1 MDKKR
6 VLIVFGGCSSE
17 HEVSLQSAH
26 AVLSHLDTEHFEVVP
41 VGITA
46 EGKWF
51 YFAHGWQGLLN
62 GGWETCC
69 VPCTLSLDRSRR
81 GLLLLDGSGQCL
93 PLDAVFPI
101 LHGRNGEDGTIQGAC
116 ELAGLPVIGCGTL
129 SSALCMDKERA
140 HRLVEAA
147 GIRVPK
153 SKVFASNAPR
163 AEMEAAAKS
172 IGFPLFAKPLRAG
185 SSFGASRVECIQQL
199 SGALDNA
206 SAFDNEMI
214 LEEAIPGFEVG
225 CAVIGCGELTVGA
238 IDEVELETGFFDY
251 EEKYTLKSAKIH
263 CPARISS
270 HQAAQIQQAAKTV
283 YRALN
288 CRVMAR
294 VDLFLTPEG
303 EIVFNEVNT
312 IPGFTAHSRFPTMM
326 CAGGLTFSEL
336 ITRLIE
342 LGVQA

>member
-26 AVLSHLDTEHFEVVP
+26 AVLSHLDTEHFEAVP

-62 GGWETCC
+62 GSWETCC

-93 PLDAVFPI
+93 PLDVVFPI

-185 SSFGASRVECIQQL
+185 SSFGVSRVECLQQL

-206 SAFDNEMI
+206 SVFENEMI

-225 CAVIGCGELTVGA
+225 
-238 IDEVELETGFFDY
+238 
-251 EEKYTLKSAKIH
+251 
-263 CPARISS
+263 
-270 HQAAQIQQAAKTV
+270 
-283 YRALN
+283 
-288 CRVMAR
+288 
-294 VDLFLTPEG
+294 
-303 EIVFNEVNT
+303 
-312 IPGFTAHSRFPTMM
+312 
-326 CAGGLTFSEL
+326 
-336 ITRLIE
+336 
-342 LGVQA
+342 